1 MSLDR
6 ASYWSHGKLLA
17 CFTAMDF
24 SAVHIHLAI
33 NHSPLF
39 AELFALCLMIFGL
52 LKRRR
57 EFVTAGMVVAIIAA
71 LCGIA
76 TDLTGD
82 GAADFL
88 TKANLAGVDTTLI
101 HEHDLAAGYV
111 VISACITAVL
121 AIVALFIGY
130 RRGARPRWLEIV
142 IAVLI
147 FWSLTVVARTALLG
161 GRIHHQETRPVANSQ

>member
-1 MSLDR
+1 
-6 ASYWSHGKLLA
+6 
-17 CFTAMDF
+17 MDF
-24 SAVHIHLAI
+24 SAVHIHLVI

-39 AELFALCLMIFGL
+39 AELFAFCLMIFGFW
-52 LKRRR
+52 KKRR

-88 TKANLAGVDTTLI
+88 ANAKPPIAGVDTKLI

-111 VISACITAVL
+111 VISSCITGVL
-121 AIVALFIGY
+121 AIAALFIGH
-130 RRGARPRWLEIV
+130 RRGTRPRWMEIV
-142 IAVLI
+142 IAILI

-161 GRIHHQETRPVANSQ
+161 GRIHHPETRPVSGSQ

>member
-1 MSLDR
+1 
-6 ASYWSHGKLLA
+6 
-17 CFTAMDF
+17 MDF

-39 AELFALCLMIFGL
+39 AELFAFCLMLFGL
-52 LKRRR
+52 LKKRR
-57 EFVTAGMVVAIIAA
+57 EFVTAGMVVAILAA
-71 LCGIA
+71 LCSIA

-88 TKANLAGVDTTLI
+88 TNANPPIAGVDTKLI

-111 VISACITAVL
+111 VISSCITGVL
-121 AIVALFIGY
+121 AIAALFIGH
-130 RRGARPRWLEIV
+130 RRGTRPRWLEIV

-161 GRIHHQETRPVANSQ
+161 GRIHHQETRPVSGSQ